1 MKKAC
6 KQCRILIEGGNCPLC
21 SNSDFASSW
30 NGRIVVIDP
39 EKSAIAKKLEVS
51 KEGDYA
57 IKVR

>member
-6 KQCRILIEGGNCPLC
+6 KQCRILIDGGNCPLC
-21 SNSDFASSW
+21 SNSDFAISW
-30 NGRIVVIDP
+30 NGRISIINH
-39 EKSAIAKKLEVS
+39 EKSAIAKKLNVN